1 MLRAKNSIYLFL
13 IFLLTSL
20 FSFSQI
26 IEGNAENGK
35 TLFGNNCT
43 ACHYSGPEEMRK
55 IGPGLHSHL
64 LEKYTE
70 DWLIKWIRNAPALT
84 ASGDPIAIEASQ
96 YDPSQMQSF
105 TYLSDSDIKD
115 ILAYVEQDPTDFEK
129 SSGTVD
135 EVALTSDD
143 SSSLSSTKEL
153 DLTTILTIIVIL
165 SGALIFLIF
174 INNALRKG
182 LNIQEGFLKGIKRL
196 LFMSTTIKFLIVV
209 FHVGIVVLLV
219 LGWQSLSKIGIRQN
233 YQPDQPIEFSHKIH
247 AGMNNIDC
255 NYCHQSARHGKH
267 AGIPSVNVC
276 MNCHETIYEGT
287 NSGTEEIQKIYDA
300 VCWDPDLRQY
310 ITDTDEC
317 QPKAIEWIQ
326 IHSLPDLSYF
336 NHSQHVVAG
345 GIECQ
350 DCHGEIEEMDVVYQ
364 KEKLTMGWCIECHRN
379 TDINLDNAYYHLYDD
394 LLEKHDVE
402 NLKVEHIGGLEC
414 AKCHY

>member
-1 MLRAKNSIYLFL
+1 MFRKKPFFYLVLCIALISANSFAQ
-13 IFLLTSL
+13 SV
-20 FSFSQI
+20 
-26 IEGNAENGK
+26 EGDSENGK
-35 TLFGNNCT
+35 NLFGNNCT

-55 IGPGLHSHL
+55 IGPGLNSHV
-64 LEKYTE
+64 LEEFTE

-84 ASGDPIAIEASQ
+84 ASGDPLALEVSE
-96 YDPSQMQSF
+96 YDPSQMQAF
-105 TYLSDSDIKD
+105 TFLQDSDIKD
-115 ILAYVEQDPTDFEK
+115 ILAYLEQDPVDYEK
-129 SSGTVD
+129 SGGATEETEGSAELVD
-135 EVALTSDD
+135 QKTGLDLD
-143 SSSLSSTKEL
+143 LSS
-153 DLTTILTIIVIL
+153 IIIIIVIL
-165 SGALIFLIF
+165 SGALVLLIF

-182 LNIQEGFLKGIKRL
+182 LNIEEGFLKGIKRL
-196 LFMSTTIKFLIVV
+196 LFSGPGIKILLVI
-209 FHVGIVVLLV
+209 FHVGLVYLLV
-219 LGWQSLSKIGIRQN
+219 MGWGSLSKIGIRQN
-233 YQPDQPIEFSHKIH
+233 YQPDQPIEFSHKVH
-247 AGMNNIDC
+247 AGINNIDC

-276 MNCHETIYEGT
+276 MNCHATINEGANT
-287 NSGTEEIQKIYDA
+287 GTVEIQKIYDA

-310 ITDTDEC
+310 ITDVEFC
-317 QPKAIEWIQ
+317 EPKAIEWIQ

-345 GIECQ
+345 GLECQ

-379 TDINLDNAYYHLYDD
+379 TDINTDNPYYHLYDD

>member
-1 MLRAKNSIYLFL
+1 MLRKNILIYSLLFF
-13 IFLLTSL
+13 IHIVH
-20 FSFSQI
+20 FSFAQNI
-26 IEGNAENGK
+26 DGDPENGK

-55 IGPGLHSHL
+55 IGPGLGSHTL
-64 LEKYTE
+64 GEFTE

-84 ASGDPIAIEASQ
+84 ASGDPIALEISE
-96 YDPSQMQSF
+96 YDPSQMQAF
-105 TYLSDSDIKD
+105 TFLQDSDIKD
-115 ILAYVEQDPTDFEK
+115 ILAYLEQDPVDYAKSGGAVEEIAGASEITDQK
-129 SSGTVD
+129 TGI
-135 EVALTSDD
+135 
-143 SSSLSSTKEL
+143 
-153 DLTTILTIIVIL
+153 DLNLQNIIIIIVIL
-165 SGALIFLIF
+165 SGALVLLIF

-182 LNIQEGFLKGIKRL
+182 LNIEEGFFKGIKRL

-209 FHVGIVVLLV
+209 FHIGLVSLLV
-219 LGWQSLSKIGIRQN
+219 VGWQSLSKIGIRQN
-233 YQPDQPIEFSHKIH
+233 YQPDQPIEFSHKVH
-247 AGMNNIDC
+247 AGVNNIDC

-276 MNCHETIYEGT
+276 MNCHATINEGT
-287 NSGTEEIQKIYDA
+287 NTGTAEIQKIYDA

-310 ITDTDEC
+310 ITDTEEC
-317 QPKAIEWIQ
+317 EPKAIEWIQ

-345 GIECQ
+345 GLECH

-364 KEKLTMGWCIECHRN
+364 KEKLTMGWCIDCHRS
-379 TDINLDNAYYHLYDD
+379 TDINTDNPYYHLYDD